1 MNNISIIVL
10 IVITLNIIRKDGKGI
25 DGERKQKL
33 LYRNHLTVDRTF
45 STINDVS
52 ISVVIF
58 SF

>member
-1 MNNISIIVL
+1 MNNMSIIVL
-10 IVITLNIIRKDGKGI
+10 VNYIKYTKENEKGI

-52 ISVVIF
+52 I
-58 SF
+58 